1 MLLFP
6 NVNSYAYVTAFRRI
20 HLQGNAFHHHVSSTA
35 TNRIRLSLLFH
46 PAQYYHPTSKTS
58 LNFISSSSSS
68 SFKTN
73 KDIQDKGQESSSL
86 YSTEN
91 QNADGDDIYVNKN
104 NLRDQVF
111 SAISNCGGIKVT
123 SATVRNL
130 VNDLMMQHTLTEVPA
145 DALGRSVTCGLLM
158 SNGMPDEHTVQITIN
173 GDGPLRGVCTITNG
187 LGECKGYVGSPSLNG
202 FKLEDAVGKGT
213 VQVVK
218 NRPDWPNPYNGI
230 TSIIKGDIDQDMGI
244 YLAES
249 EQRSCALAAA
259 TSVNGIL
266 CTSAGGYLVEQL
278 PGCEKETIAKVE
290 ENLKTLMEK
299 DGSDNLPT
307 NLLLNG
313 FTPMD
318 ISGIILDGLGMKP
331 LQQIT
336 PSLNCGCSD
345 DRLIRSLRLLPKEE
359 VDSLVERE
367 EQIEARCE
375 FCGKVYRMDGEEV
388 KTRMAAAKG
397 DPSRDDP

>member
-1 MLLFP
+1 M
-6 NVNSYAYVTAFRRI
+6 
-20 HLQGNAFHHHVSSTA
+20 G
-35 TNRIRLSLLFH
+35 
-46 PAQYYHPTSKTS
+46 
-58 LNFISSSSSS
+58 
-68 SFKTN
+68 
-73 KDIQDKGQESSSL
+73 
-86 YSTEN
+86 
-91 QNADGDDIYVNKN
+91 
-104 NLRDQVF
+104 
-111 SAISNCGGIKVT
+111 

-202 FKLEDAVGKGT
+202 FTLEDAVGKGT